1 MPLFELPLQLDD
13 HTEGNSET
21 VISFLTGEEAWGS
34 QEHQAQQKQNGT
46 SPLFRTIS
54 ATEQKT
60 FFSPKLKAF
69 WTSLK
74 RKGTFIND
82 VIIPSCQK
90 ML

>member
-46 SPLFRTIS
+46 SPLFHTIS

-60 FFSPKLKAF
+60 FFFPQVEGFLDQFEK
-69 WTSLK
+69 K
-74 RKGTFIND
+74 RNIYK
-82 VIIPSCQK
+82 
-90 ML
+90 